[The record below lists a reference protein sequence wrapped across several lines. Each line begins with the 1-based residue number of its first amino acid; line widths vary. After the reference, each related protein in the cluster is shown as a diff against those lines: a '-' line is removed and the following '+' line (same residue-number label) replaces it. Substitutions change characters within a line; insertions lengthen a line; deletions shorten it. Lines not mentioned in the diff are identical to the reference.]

1 MNPFALS
8 RSRELHPPPV
18 ITNRPVFTNSA
29 RSALSPE
36 LLSRRSF
43 SEVSCAKLPAAPA
56 VNNSVMAHN
65 LFAGAVLPN
74 IHFLPDVSEVTSRT
88 CKQIRGHPAAADRLK
103 AVRPPL

>member
-65 LFAGAVLPN
+65 LLAGAVLPN
-74 IHFLPDVSEVTSRT
+74 IHFLPDVSEVTVEHASRS
-88 CKQIRGHPAAADRLK
+88 AAIQ
-103 AVRPPL
+103 RPRIA